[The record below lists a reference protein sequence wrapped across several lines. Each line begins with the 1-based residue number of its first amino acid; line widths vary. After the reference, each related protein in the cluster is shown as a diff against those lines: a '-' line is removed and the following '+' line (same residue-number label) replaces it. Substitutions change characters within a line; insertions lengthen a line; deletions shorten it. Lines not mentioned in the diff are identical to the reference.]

1 MSDTKKNNIN
11 LINYSHDRE
20 AHYKATANELFN
32 LINNY
37 TDQKQLLDI
46 YRYFEKKYQIPASVV
61 KQTIRQ
67 YIARSYILKS
77 AKFNPKLR
85 VKNIFGAIIKK
96 YGALLYAFFFIK
108 INQKVKKF
116 ELIIDYINTQTEMV
130 RWEKLLNIFG
140 RENVLCI
147 TRQLN
152 LQKKFPKYYFYN
164 KKILQGIN
172 LFDLIKTLVNELL
185 FGFWIT
191 LRVSIKTKVNLFPVT
206 FNILHDY
213 LTFRSLFKA
222 NKAKY
227 IIQEKHYATE
237 PVKNYLF
244 KKFGGVA
251 STSIQKN
258 IIANEPIFFYREL
271 DILFSLGKD
280 SFRAVYEYGGRI
292 EKIYPIGSLFM
303 ERMWFD
309 QKREIK
315 QKFDLVILGINT
327 SNAYQRLDSF
337 NKFMDDHYSLY
348 RWAAKFSIEN
358 PKYRIASI
366 QHSSSGND
374 KIIEKILLESN
385 VNILDKNINSY
396 EIAFAS
402 NCAITYGSTMG
413 YELNAH
419 NKKTLF
425 IDPGFRCMFLPEKGL
440 EYIDNLRVDT
450 YAKFNFMIKDII
462 ENRKINNLFKDSYQ
476 NLCLE
481 SSNVSRSIYNILVK
495 I

>member
-1 MSDTKKNNIN
+1 MSDTKIN
-11 LINYSHDRE
+11 SVDLINYSHDRE
-20 AHYKATANELFN
+20 AHYKVTADELFN

-37 TDQKQLLDI
+37 TDQKQLLGI
-46 YRYFEKKYQIPASVV
+46 YKYFEQKYQIPANVV

-67 YIARSYILKS
+67 YISRSYILKS
-77 AKFNPKLR
+77 GKFNSKLR
-85 VKNIFGAIIKK
+85 VKNIFGSIIKK

-108 INQKVKKF
+108 IKQKVKKF
-116 ELIIDYINTQTEMV
+116 ELIIDYINSQKEME

-140 RENVLCI
+140 REKVLCI
-147 TRQLN
+147 TRELN
-152 LQKKFPKYYFYN
+152 LKKKFPKYQFYN
-164 KKILQGIN
+164 KKILRGIN
-172 LFDLIKTLVNELL
+172 LFDLFKTLANELL
-185 FGFWIT
+185 FGIWII

-213 LTFRSLFKA
+213 LTFKCLFKL

-227 IIQEKHYATE
+227 IIQEKHYGTE

-258 IIANEPIFFYREL
+258 IIANEPIFFYMDL
-271 DILFSLGKD
+271 DILFSLGKN
-280 SFRAVYEYGGRI
+280 SFGTAYEYGGRI
-292 EKIYPIGSLFM
+292 DKVHPVGSLFM
-303 ERMWFD
+303 ERGWFD
-309 QKREIK
+309 QKRKIK
-315 QKFDLVILGINT
+315 QKYDLVILGINT
-327 SNAYQRLDSF
+327 SNAIRRLDSF

-358 PKYRIASI
+358 PKYKIVSI
-366 QHSSSGND
+366 QHTSSGND

-385 VNILDKNINSY
+385 VDILDKNINSY

-450 YAKFNFMIKDII
+450 YAKFNIMIKDII
-462 ENRKINNLFKDSYQ
+462 ENRKVNNLFKDSHEY
-476 NLCLE
+476 LCLE
-481 SSNVSRSIYNILVK
+481 SSNVSKSIYNKLVK

>member
-1 MSDTKKNNIN
+1 MSDTKIN
-11 LINYSHDRE
+11 SIDLINYSHDRE
-20 AHYKATANELFN
+20 AHYKVTADELFN

-46 YRYFEKKYQIPASVV
+46 YRYFEQKYQIPASVA

-67 YIARSYILKS
+67 YISRSYILKS
-77 AKFNPKLR
+77 GKFNSKLR
-85 VKNIFGAIIKK
+85 VKNIFGSIIKK
-96 YGALLYAFFFIK
+96 YSSLLYAFFFIK
-108 INQKVKKF
+108 IKQKVKKF
-116 ELIIDYINTQTEMV
+116 ELIIDYINSEKEMV

-147 TRQLN
+147 TRELN
-152 LQKKFPKYYFYN
+152 LKKKFPKYHFYN

-172 LFDLIKTLVNELL
+172 LLDLIKTLVNELL
-185 FGFWIT
+185 FGVWII
-191 LRVSIKTKVNLFPVT
+191 LGVSIKTKVNLFPVT

-213 LTFRSLFKA
+213 LTFRSLFKS

-258 IIANEPIFFYREL
+258 IIANEPIFFYMDL
-271 DILFSLGKD
+271 DILFSLGKN
-280 SFRAVYEYGGRI
+280 SFGTAYEYGGRI
-292 EKIYPIGSLFM
+292 KKVHPVGSLFM
-303 ERMWFD
+303 ERGWFD

-366 QHSSSGND
+366 QHTSSGND
-374 KIIEKILLESN
+374 KIIEKILSESN
-385 VNILDKNINSY
+385 VNILDKDINSY

-402 NCAITYGSTMG
+402 NCGITYGSTMG

-440 EYIDNLRVDT
+440 DYIDILRIET
-450 YAKFNFMIKDII
+450 YDKFNSMVKDII
-462 ENRKINNLFKDSYQ
+462 EKKNINNLDKDTSE

-481 SSNVSRSIYNILVK
+481 SSNVSETIYKILANI
-495 I
+495 